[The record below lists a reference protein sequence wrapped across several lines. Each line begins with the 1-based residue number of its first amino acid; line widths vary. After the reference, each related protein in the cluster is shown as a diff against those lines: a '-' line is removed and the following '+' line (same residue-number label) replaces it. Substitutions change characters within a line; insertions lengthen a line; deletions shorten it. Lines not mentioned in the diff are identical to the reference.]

1 MKKVLIIDFELTC
14 SEDNSITKENAE
26 IIQIGLVEVMI
37 SDMSIRR
44 TFMKYVKPENTNISE
59 FCTNLT
65 GITKKQVKNQGLPLE
80 HLINILNNKYGMKN
94 TLVIGWGR
102 DDLFM
107 NFDQYLNLSLLYS
120 IQNGISDKVPLKTA
134 LEREGIQFEGSQHDA
149 LVDAIATAKLYIK
162 MIKGELNE

>member
-44 TFMKYVKPENTNISE
+44 TFMKYVNPENTDITE

-65 GITKKQVKNQGLPLE
+65 GITKKQVKNKF
-80 HLINILNNKYGMKN
+80 INDLKSELKYFKDN
-94 TLVIGWGR
+94 
-102 DDLFM
+102 DED
-107 NFDQYLNLSLLYS
+107 
-120 IQNGISDKVPLKTA
+120 
-134 LEREGIQFEGSQHDA
+134 FESFYF
-149 LVDAIATAKLYIK
+149 V
-162 MIKGELNE
+162 